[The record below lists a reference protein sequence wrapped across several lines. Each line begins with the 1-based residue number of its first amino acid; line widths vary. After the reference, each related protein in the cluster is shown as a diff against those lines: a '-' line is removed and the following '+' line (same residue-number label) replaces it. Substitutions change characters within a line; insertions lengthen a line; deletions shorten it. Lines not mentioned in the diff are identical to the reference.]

1 MPIVSACSSMAGSSS
16 SELMT
21 SSWRSAGAIGRCS
34 TCRRSVSVSQ
44 TRRRARP
51 MKSSPDRDRA
61 LGTPGT
67 IDPLPPALSS
77 MWRLCKLGYRCEPRL
92 MVVAFVLSQLA
103 ALPDALLALWLMLL
117 GKGVLEHRP
126 GMVEGA
132 AIGLGVSTAATW
144 FLRTVSTR
152 VQRRFRDKVTIALE
166 SHVARLQASVA
177 TIAHQERPEYLDRLS
192 MLRNQVFVLDHM
204 YMSLFSTLGWILRLG
219 VTMALLASIH
229 PALILLAVFA
239 VPTVL
244 TSTWRPGVERS
255 AQERGAQT
263 NRLARHLF
271 TIATTAAP
279 GKEVRVTGIGER
291 LVTERRAAWERG
303 YGPVAAA
310 RWGSA
315 LWYALAWAIFGFAYV
330 GAVVFVSSGL
340 GAPASAVLLVLA
352 AGARLSG
359 YIGAT
364 VGEIGFLR
372 GFWADGSRRLAWLED
387 YAASI
392 AASGDLPVPTVV
404 RRGIRLENVSFAY
417 PGTSRVVLDNV
428 SVNLPAGAVVA
439 IVGENGA
446 GKTTLVKLLAK
457 MYEPSSGSILIDDT
471 PLARVP
477 AREWRA
483 RLAGAFQDFFRFE
496 FRARHSVG
504 LGDVPRMDDEP
515 AVLAA
520 VERAGA
526 GDVVAHLPL
535 GLDTQ
540 LGATWPGGAELSFG
554 QWQKLAL
561 ARGFMRDQP
570 LLLVL
575 DEPTAALDAETE
587 HALFERY
594 AAAAHGGD
602 HSAVGR
608 ITVLVS
614 HRFSTVRMADL
625 IVVLDGARL
634 VEFGTHEELMA
645 RGGQYAELYGI
656 QAAAYR

>member
-1 MPIVSACSSMAGSSS
+1 
-16 SELMT
+16 MT
-21 SSWRSAGAIGRCS
+21 
-34 TCRRSVSVSQ
+34 
-44 TRRRARP
+44 
-51 MKSSPDRDRA
+51 SSPDRDRA
-61 LGTPGT
+61 
-67 IDPLPPALSS
+67 IEPLPPALSS
-77 MWRLCKLGYRCEPRL
+77 MWRLCKLGYRHEPRL
-92 MVVAFVLSQLA
+92 MLASFALSQLA

-126 GMVEGA
+126 GMVQGA

-166 SHVARLQASVA
+166 SHVAQLQASIA
-177 TIAHQERPEYLDRLS
+177 TVAHQERPEYMDRLS

-219 VTMALLASIH
+219 VTLALLASIH
-229 PALILLAVFA
+229 PALILLVVFA

-244 TSTWRPGVERS
+244 TSTWRPEVERS
-255 AQERGAQT
+255 ALLRGAQS

-271 TIATTAAP
+271 TVATTAPP
-279 GKEVRVTGIGER
+279 GKEVRVTRIGER
-291 LVTERRAAWERG
+291 LVRERRAAWERW

-310 RWGSA
+310 RRGSA
-315 LWYALAWAIFGFAYV
+315 LWHAAAWAIFGLAYV

-340 GAPASAVLLVLA
+340 GAPASQVLLVLA
-352 AGARLSG
+352 AGARLSA

-372 GFWADGSRRLAWLED
+372 GFWMDGSRRLAWLED
-387 YAASI
+387 YAISV
-392 AASGDLPVPTVV
+392 AAAGDLPAPTELH
-404 RRGIRLENVSFAY
+404 RGIRLDHVSFAY
-417 PGTSRVVLDNV
+417 PGTSRVVLDDV
-428 SVNLPAGAVVA
+428 SATLPAGAVVA

-457 MYEPSSGSILIDDT
+457 MYEPTSGSILVDDM
-471 PLARVP
+471 PLARMP
-477 AREWRA
+477 AGEWRA

-496 FRARHSVG
+496 FRAGQTVG
-504 LGDVPRMDDEP
+504 LGDVPRLDDEP
-515 AVLAA
+515 AVAAA
-520 VERAGA
+520 VDRAGA
-526 GDVVAHLPL
+526 GDVIARLPA

-540 LGATWPGGAELSFG
+540 LGPTWPRGIELSFG

-594 AAAAHGGD
+594 SAAAHGTGD
-602 HSAVGR
+602 SGR
-608 ITVLVS
+608 ITILVS

-634 VEFGTHEELMA
+634 VEVGTHDELMA
-645 RGGQYAELYGI
+645 KGGQYSELCRI